1 VYQVAVVG
9 PGYAAQGAVPDAA
22 SEQERLAYDV
32 LAYDV
37 GERLARLGVM
47 VVTGGLG
54 GVMAA
59 ASRGAVTAGGLTL
72 GLLPGTDPAGAN
84 PWVRVVV
91 PTGLGEA
98 RNALVVRSA
107 QVLVAI
113 GGGWGTLS
121 EVALALKAEIPVV
134 GLRSWAPAGPD
145 PAHPEASSPVRLV
158 ASADG
163 AVTAVADLLGTA

>member
-1 VYQVAVVG
+1 MNRVNQVAVIG
-9 PGYAAQGAVPDAA
+9 PGGAVTAISPEED
-22 SEQERLAYDV
+22 RLAYE
-32 LAYDV
+32 V
-37 GERLARLGVM
+37 GERLARLGVV

-59 ASRGAVTAGGLTL
+59 ASRGAVSAGGLTV
-72 GLLPGTDPAGAN
+72 GLLPGTDPAKAN

-121 EVALALKAEIPVV
+121 EVALALKAGTPVV

-145 PAHPEASSPVRLV
+145 PARPEATSPVRPVTSVDDAV
-158 ASADG
+158 A
-163 AVTAVADLLGTA
+163 TVADLLGIA